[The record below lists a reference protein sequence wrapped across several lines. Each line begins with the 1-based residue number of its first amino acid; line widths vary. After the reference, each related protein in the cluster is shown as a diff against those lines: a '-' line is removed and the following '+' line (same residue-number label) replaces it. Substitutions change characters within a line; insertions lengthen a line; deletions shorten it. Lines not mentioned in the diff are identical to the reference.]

1 MNEEKVNTNLGL
13 KIKKVRELKGYSQEY
28 ISTQMGITQNSY
40 SKIERGETNL
50 SVNKLIEICR
60 ILNIDI
66 STLMN
71 FDEKMVFNNCTQS
84 GNFGENNTF
93 VYNTIDKIQELY
105 EKIIKSK
112 DQEIERLTSLL
123 LSKKN

>member
-40 SKIERGETNL
+40 SKIKRGETNL

-60 ILNIDI
+60 ILNIDM

-71 FDEKMVFNNCTQS
+71 FDEKMFFNNCTQS

-112 DQEIERLTSLL
+112 DDEIERLTSLL

>member
-1 MNEEKVNTNLGL
+1 MNKEISTPNLGL
-13 KIKKVRELKGYSQEY
+13 KIKKVREIKGYSQEY

-50 SVNKLIEICR
+50 SVNKLIEICK
-60 ILNIDI
+60 ILDI
-66 STLMN
+66 EMSTLLN

-112 DQEIERLTSLL
+112 DEEIERLNTLL
-123 LSKKN
+123 RKKK